1 MRTVGKMCL
10 LAGIPVSA
18 GLFCCTAALMTAA
31 DFPPGAEP
39 AAAML
44 PLLAGCFVSGEAAAR
59 RLRRRALQT
68 GALSALLLTGIWYA
82 AACIILHRLP
92 LPFALLLT
100 VPAGMLGG
108 MTGAA
113 RNAPRIR
120 RRTHL
125 VSFLRPRIRL
135 FGAMLHQPKKTNPA
149 ENLPENSPENTPL
162 RKL

>member
-1 MRTVGKMCL
+1 MCL

-31 DFPPGAEP
+31 DLPPGTEP

-59 RLRRRALQT
+59 RLRRRGLQA
-68 GALSALLLTGIWYA
+68 GACSALLLTGIWYA
-82 AACIILHRLP
+82 AACIVLHRLL

-113 RNAPRIR
+113 LNAPRIR

-125 VSFLRPRIRL
+125 VSFFRPRIRL
-135 FGAMLHQPKKTNPA
+135 FGAMLHQPKKTNHA
-149 ENLPENSPENTPL
+149 ENLPENSPRNDPI